1 MPRDAIS
8 FPSPQRAAPPARRLL
23 TMTAGPRPPQD
34 SPFRSFWMG
43 GFEGADH
50 INGLR
55 QPLDMAQ
62 SNGHL
67 QHLEEDYA
75 AAAALGLRCVRES
88 IGWRLG
94 EPEPGRFALERVRR
108 IAETARRHGVQVLW
122 TVMHYGTPADVSL
135 FDDSVVR
142 RLPAF
147 AAEVARVLAPLSD
160 EPPVYTPIN
169 EIGFLAWAVSETEL
183 VWPWLPDGDGGSLR
197 SGYEV
202 KRRLVRAA
210 IAAMHAMRAVD
221 PRARF
226 LHVEPLVHVVAPPD
240 QPELEPLA
248 RQVASYQWQVWDLL
262 CGRLEPE
269 LGGEPGLLDLLG
281 VNHYHSGQWEVGTE
295 ARLAWHLRD
304 PRRRPPAL
312 LLQDAWERYRRPLMI
327 AETSHVGAGR
337 AEWLQDMTDQAR
349 DALQAGVPLLGLCL
363 YPLIDRPDWT
373 HAAQWHRS
381 GLYDVLP
388 PSATALRARPGRTHR
403 WQRLADPATL
413 ATLVR
418 SQRRIPQPKK
428 ATMPTLLVFSHLR
441 WGFVFQRPQQLLSRL
456 ARDWQVVFVEEP
468 VPTDGPPTMD
478 VREATPGVQV
488 LTPRTG
494 IDAPGFH
501 DAQLP
506 VLRPLLE
513 DWLAE
518 EGIERPVVWFYT
530 PMALPLMADLDPLA
544 VVYDCMDELSA
555 FRGAPAQL
563 RQRETA
569 LMKTADLVL
578 TGGPS
583 LYDARRGQHPS
594 VHCLPSAVDP
604 AHFSPARL
612 LPASA
617 EAEAVRTLHAQIGH
631 PRLGFYGV
639 IDERLDLEL
648 VAALAEARPEWHLVM
663 AGPVVKID
671 PASLPQRPN
680 IHWLGMQP
688 YAVLPYLV
696 AEWDVCL
703 LPFAL
708 NESTRFISPTKT
720 LEYMAGEKPVVS
732 TAVHDVQVLYGQVV
746 RVTHGPAEFIQA
758 CEAALAEP
766 AAMRDE
772 RIAAQLDLVGRMS
785 WDDTVHEIRALLAP
799 HAAAAQPAVVDI
811 PRAVA

>member
-1 MPRDAIS
+1 
-8 FPSPQRAAPPARRLL
+8 
-23 TMTAGPRPPQD
+23 MTAADGCMQPA

-50 INGLR
+50 INGLQ

-62 SNGHL
+62 SNGHIE
-67 QHLEEDYA
+67 HLDEDYA
-75 AAAALGLRCVRES
+75 TAAALGIRCVRES
-88 IGWRLG
+88 IGWRLA
-94 EPEPGRFALERVRR
+94 EPETGRFALERAVQV
-108 IAETARRHGVQVLW
+108 AETARRHGVQVLW

-135 FDDSVVR
+135 FDDSIVQ
-142 RLPAF
+142 RLPLF
-147 AAEVARVLAPLSD
+147 AAEVARVLAPLCD

-169 EIGFLAWAVSETEL
+169 EIGFLAWAVSETNL
-183 VWPWLPDGDGGSLR
+183 MWPYHSHPGGEADGHGGGSLR

-210 IAAMHAMRAVD
+210 IAAMRAMRAVD

-226 LHVEPLVHVVAPPD
+226 LHVEPLVHVVAPAD
-240 QPELEPLA
+240 RPELEPQA

-262 CGRLEPE
+262 SGRLEPE
-269 LGGEPGLLDLLG
+269 LGGEPELLDLLG
-281 VNHYHSGQWEVGTE
+281 ANHYHSGQWETGTE

-304 PRRRPPAL
+304 PRRREPAL

-327 AETSHVGAGR
+327 AETSHVGEGR
-337 AEWLQDMTDQAR
+337 AEWLQDMTGQAEA
-349 DALQAGVPLLGLCL
+349 ALAAGVPLLGMCL

-373 HAAQWHRS
+373 HTTHWHRS
-381 GLYDVLP
+381 GVFDVLP
-388 PSATALRARPGRTHR
+388 PSAAAARAQPRRAHR
-403 WQRLADPATL
+403 WHRLGDPATL

-418 SQRRIPQPKK
+418 SQHRIPQPKK

-456 ARDWQVVFVEEP
+456 ARDYRVVFVEEP
-468 VPTDGPPTMD
+468 APGEGPPAMH
-478 VREATPGVQV
+478 VREALPGVQV
-488 LTPRTG
+488 LTPCTG

-555 FRGAPAQL
+555 FKGAPVQL

-604 AHFSPARL
+604 AHFAPARL
-612 LPASA
+612 LPGSV
-617 EAEAVRTLHAQIGH
+617 EAEAVRGLHADVGH

-639 IDERLDLEL
+639 IDERLDIGL
-648 VAALAEARPEWHLVM
+648 VAALADARPDWHLVM

-680 IHWLGMQP
+680 IHWPGMQP

-732 TAVHDVQVLYGQVV
+732 TAVHDVQVLYGEVV
-746 RVTHGPAEFIQA
+746 RVTHGVAEFIQA
-758 CEAALAEP
+758 CDAALAEQP
-766 AAMRDE
+766 AERE
-772 RIAAQLDLVGRMS
+772 QRIAAQLDMVWRMS
-785 WDDTVHEIRALLAP
+785 WDDTVQEIRSLLAP
-799 HAAAAQPAVVDI
+799 YAAQAAKAAGSEAAALPAGRLAAAT

>member
-1 MPRDAIS
+1 MP
-8 FPSPQRAAPPARRLL
+8 PSPPL
-23 TMTAGPRPPQD
+23 PPQ
-34 SPFRSFWMG
+34 SNPFASFWMG

-50 INGLR
+50 LNAQGT
-55 QPLDMAQ
+55 PLDMAS

-67 QHLEEDYA
+67 QQIDEDYA
-75 AAAALGLRCVRES
+75 AAAALGLRSVRES
-88 IGWRLG
+88 IGWRLC
-94 EPEPGRFALERVRR
+94 EPEPGRYDFSRVQH
-108 IAETARRHGVQVLW
+108 IAEAARRHGVQVLW

-135 FDDSVVR
+135 FDDAIVD
-142 RLPAF
+142 RLAAF
-147 AAEVARVLAPLSD
+147 AAEAARVLAPLTD
-160 EPPVYTPIN
+160 GAPVYTPVN
-169 EIGFLAWAVSETEL
+169 EIGFLAWAVSETNL
-183 VWPWLPDGDGGSLR
+183 VWPYRGDPTGTGGGSLR

-210 IAAMHAMRAVD
+210 IAAMQAMRAAD

-226 LHVEPLVHVVAPPD
+226 LHVEPLVHVVAPVD

-248 RQVASYQWQVWDLL
+248 QQVASYQWQVWDLL

-269 LGGEPGLLDLLG
+269 LGGAPELLDLLG
-281 VNHYHSGQWEVGTE
+281 VNHYHSGQWEAGTE
-295 ARLAWHLRD
+295 ERLAWHLRD

-312 LLQDAWERYRRPLMI
+312 LLQDAWARYGRPLVI
-327 AETSHVGAGR
+327 AETSHVGQGR
-337 AEWLQDMTDQAR
+337 AEWLQDMAEQSAA
-349 DALQAGVPLLGLCL
+349 ALRAGVPLWGLCL
-363 YPLIDRPDWT
+363 YPVIDRTDWT
-373 HAAQWHRS
+373 HTGQWHRS
-381 GLYDVLP
+381 GLFDVVP
-388 PSATALRARPGRTHR
+388 PSPGHAASVAPRWHR
-403 WQRLADPATL
+403 LPDPAYVAAL
-413 ATLVR
+413 ARCRL
-418 SQRRIPQPKK
+418 QIPQPRK

-456 ARDWQVVFVEEP
+456 ARDYRVVFVEEP
-468 VPTDGPPTMD
+468 VGADGPPRIE
-478 VREATPGVQV
+478 VRQPLPGVEV
-488 LTPRTG
+488 LVPSTG
-494 IDAPGFH
+494 VEAPGFH
-501 DAQLP
+501 DAHLP

-518 EGIERPVVWFYT
+518 EGIERPIVWFYT

-544 VVYDCMDELSA
+544 VVYDCMDELAA
-555 FRGAPAQL
+555 FKGAPVQL

-612 LPASA
+612 LQGSA
-617 EAEAVRTLHAQIGH
+617 EAEAARTLHAQIGH

-639 IDERLDLEL
+639 IDERLDIGL
-648 VAALAEARPEWHLVM
+648 VAALADARPDWHLVM

-696 AEWDVCL
+696 AAWDVCL

-732 TAVHDVQVLYGQVV
+732 TAVHDVQVLYGDVV
-746 RVTHGPAEFIQA
+746 RVAHDEQAFIEA
-758 CEAALAEP
+758 CEAALAEQGEP
-766 AAMRDE
+766 REQRVAAM
-772 RIAAQLDLVGRMS
+772 LHTVWRMS

-799 HAAAAQPAVVDI
+799 HAARAVDAAKSTSTLAAGGSTAL